1 MKSPLEILRHTIV
14 ALGCACFFLPLGQA
28 AELADCSLVPGWRQ
42 EGAPRHYTAENLYE
56 YVDGSAEAYLLY
68 GFQQLQG
75 LTCEAGENSIV
86 IDASEM
92 TDAEAAYG
100 IFAANRDPRRPVE
113 KIGMGGQILAQRAAF
128 AKGNYYI
135 ELTAT
140 PDHDHTP
147 ALTAF
152 VAALEKRF
160 TGRSTPPD
168 QIAWFAPDKLVT
180 VRLIPESVLGIPEL
194 RRGYVA
200 EYDQGKAFVVVEPSA
215 ESAAAVLAKL
225 RRRFPD
231 CRPAAVGDEAFQ
243 SQDKYLGGLCFFR
256 KGKHLGGYAN
266 LPDGPSAA
274 VKSIGLAERLP

>member
-1 MKSPLEILRHTIV
+1 MKSASEILSHALL
-14 ALGCACFFLPLGQA
+14 ALGCACCFLPPGQA
-28 AELADCSLVPGWRQ
+28 ADVADCSLVPGWRQ

-56 YVDGSAEAYLLY
+56 YIDGSAEAYLLY

-75 LTCEAGENSIV
+75 VTCDAGEDSIV

-100 IFAANRDPRRPVE
+100 LFAANRDPRRPIE

-140 PDHDHTP
+140 PDNDHTP

-168 QIAWFAPDKLVT
+168 QIAWFVPDKLVT
-180 VRLIPESVLGIPEL
+180 VRLIPESVLGIPDL
-194 RRGYVA
+194 KRGYVA
-200 EYDQGKAFVVVEPSA
+200 EYDQGKAFVVVEP
-215 ESAAAVLAKL
+215 
-225 RRRFPD
+225 
-231 CRPAAVGDEAFQ
+231 
-243 SQDKYLGGLCFFR
+243 
-256 KGKHLGGYAN
+256 
-266 LPDGPSAA
+266 
-274 VKSIGLAERLP
+274 